1 MKFLRLAGV
10 LLILVFCQPVFAQM
24 KESID
29 VRIST
34 DQKID
39 IENEQYIASA
49 CAEAE
54 LLLFQGCFGEAANA
68 FSGQILR
75 FSAEK
80 NQAGLDRACKGL
92 FRAQFL
98 SKQIG
103 LHDEALSLCRPDIVD
118 PLLSKAELEPM
129 FVTKPV
135 FKPSE
140 SWLNTATPGNAYK
153 VFVEFDID
161 EFGKADNFVFDGNI
175 GYYLKFPVLDALKK
189 ANYLPAMQDGKPVK
203 RSKNVVE
210 VTFCLDRQT
219 SCGD

>member
-10 LLILVFCQPVFAQM
+10 LLILAVCQPAFAQM
-24 KESID
+24 KESIE

-34 DQKID
+34 DQKINND
-39 IENEQYIASA
+39 NEQYIANA

-54 LLLFQGCFGEAANA
+54 LLLLQGCFGEAAAA
-68 FSGQILR
+68 FSDQVLR

-80 NQAGLDRACKGL
+80 NQAGLDRACTGL

-98 SKQIG
+98 SKQAG
-103 LHDEALSLCRPDIVD
+103 LHDEALSLCRPEIVD

-140 SWLNTATPGNAYK
+140 NWMNSAVPGNVYK

-161 EFGKADNFVFDGNI
+161 EFGKADNFVFESNV
-175 GYYLKFPVLDALKK
+175 GYFLKFPVLDALKK

-219 SCGD
+219 SCGN

>member
-1 MKFLRLAGV
+1 MNFLRLAGV
-10 LLILVFCQPVFAQM
+10 ALILAACQPVFAQM

-34 DQKID
+34 DQKINN
-39 IENEQYIASA
+39 ENEQYIASA

-54 LLLFQGCFGEAANA
+54 LLMWQGCFGEAAAA
-68 FSGQILR
+68 FSDQVLR
-75 FSAEK
+75 FSAEE
-80 NQAGLDRACKGL
+80 NQAGLDRACAGL

-98 SKQIG
+98 SKQAG
-103 LHDEALSLCRPDIVD
+103 LHDETLSLCRSEIVD

-140 SWLNTATPGNAYK
+140 NWLYSAVPGNPYK
-153 VFVEFDID
+153 VSVEFDID
-161 EFGKADNFVFDGNI
+161 EFGKADNFVFDANI
-175 GYYLKFPVLDALKK
+175 GYFLKFPVLDALKK

-219 SCGD
+219 SCGN